1 MEISVDSDRTDES
14 GREGR
19 ERRGERVRQGK
30 NEEDWSQRMAWRN
43 LSY

>member
-1 MEISVDSDRTDES
+1 MDSDRTDES

-19 ERRGERVRQGK
+19 GRRGERVRQGK
-30 NEEDWSQRMAWRN
+30 NEEDQSQRMDCRN